1 MRIVLSQA
9 PNPRIKRG
17 LNGLPT
23 EYDAFK
29 TTIRNHPFPKTM
41 DEFSCVCCSEALH
54 VEAKTKLT
62 LGSDINVAF
71 TASKGGSSSGFQNQS
86 QASFGSNNMGFPQ
99 TIVAEEV
106 IEVIVVVDTLILE
119 EIIEVGLEEDKVIRA
134 SQSGTHSL
142 LVQLLVRFA
151 ISQITLLL
159 SVGIGWITTSNHWF
173 SNQLQVLPGLMSLL
187 HLLHRTGIS
196 IQQPQI
202 T

>member
-1 MRIVLSQA
+1 MEQYLEQIKDIVDQLALASSPA
-9 PNPRIKRG
+9 DIEDIILET

-23 EYDAFK
+23 EIKIWLLLDLIIWAF
-29 TTIRNHPFPKTM
+29 P
-41 DEFSCVCCSEALH
+41 L
-54 VEAKTKLT
+54 
-62 LGSDINVAF
+62 
-71 TASKGGSSSGFQNQS
+71 
-86 QASFGSNNMGFPQ
+86 

-119 EIIEVGLEEDKVIRA
+119 EIIEVSLEEDKVIRA

-173 SNQLQVLPGLMSLL
+173 SNQLQVLLPGLMSLL